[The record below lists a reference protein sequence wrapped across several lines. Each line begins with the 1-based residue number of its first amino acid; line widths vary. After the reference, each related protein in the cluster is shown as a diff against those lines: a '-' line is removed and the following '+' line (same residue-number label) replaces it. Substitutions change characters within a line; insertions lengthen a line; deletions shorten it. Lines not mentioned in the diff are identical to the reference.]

1 MTEEQY
7 LDSEELIE
15 KLATCHTD
23 KAQDILQMIRDRQNG
38 IDSTLPEPTAADS
51 WLGFAI
57 FIVIIGSI
65 YYGLFASDSNAIPY
79 DDFGSNAPAKSW
91 EVSEKERKGF
101 HCLSAWDGSIR
112 SVVRNVKYRM
122 KDPKSFEHIETR
134 ITPVSNGQHTAV
146 MTYRGRNG
154 FGGMV
159 VETEYTTV
167 SNSSCS

>member
-1 MTEEQY
+1 MTKYEQAVQEAEQY
-7 LDSEELIE
+7 LEQEDAS
-15 KLATCHTD
+15 D
-23 KAQDILQMIRDRQNG
+23 KAQEILQMIRDRQN
-38 IDSTLPEPTAADS
+38 ITPEPTAADA

-101 HCLSAWDGSIR
+101 HCLSAWDGSNSSLIR
-112 SVVRNVKYRM
+112 ETKNTM
-122 KDPKSFEHIETR
+122 KDPKSFEHVETV
-134 ITPVSNGQHTAV
+134 IGTVSNGQHKAV

-159 VETEYTTV
+159 VEKVGVYI
-167 SNSSCS
+167 SNSTCKVLM

>member
-1 MTEEQY
+1 MTKYEQAVQEAEQY
-7 LDSEELIE
+7 LEQEDAS
-15 KLATCHTD
+15 D
-23 KAQDILQMIRDRQNG
+23 KAQEILQMIRDRQN
-38 IDSTLPEPTAADS
+38 ITPEPTAADA

-101 HCLSAWDGSIR
+101 HCQSAWDGSIR
-112 SVVRNVKYRM
+112 SVVRNVKYKM
-122 KDPKSFEHIETR
+122 KDPKSFEHIRTR
-134 ITPVSNGQHTAV
+134 ITPVSNGKHTV
-146 MTYRGRNG
+146 IMSYRGRNG